1 MNVLAIDTSRFET
14 RVGLQVGSTF
24 IEKVCAEK
32 MRASQELLSLI
43 KGILEEADLLI
54 SQVDAIGVVTGPGSF
69 TGVRIGIAVAQ
80 GLSASNNTKVIGIST
95 MALYAK
101 SGCSVLGDGNF
112 LVSLLAKSPDVYLG
126 AYHCESGKPNLVCDE
141 FVLNYTADFQP
152 LRQIFDRK
160 NWTGLGDGWSERELI
175 EKALGLKLNSMAVTQ
190 EPSMKDFLELCTD
203 NLQAPKKISN
213 NLVLP
218 NYIKE
223 PHYSIAK

>member
-1 MNVLAIDTSRFET
+1 MKVLAIDTSRFET
-14 RVGLQVGSTF
+14 RVGLQVGSTL
-24 IEKVCAEK
+24 IEKVCTEK

-43 KGILEEADLLI
+43 KGILDEADLLI

-80 GLSASNNTKVIGIST
+80 GLSAANSTKVVGVSS

-101 SGCSVLGDGNF
+101 SGCSMLGDGNF

-141 FVLNYTADFQP
+141 FVLNYIADFQP
-152 LRQIFDRK
+152 SRQILDK
-160 NWTGLGDGWSERELI
+160 KWTGLGDGWSERELI
-175 EKALGLKLNSMAVTQ
+175 EKALGLKLKSVAVKQ
-190 EPSMKDFLELCTD
+190 KPSMKDFLDLCTD
-203 NLQAPKKISN
+203 NLQAPKRKPSD
-213 NLVLP
+213 LVLP

-223 PHYSIAK
+223 PHYSVAK

>member
-1 MNVLAIDTSRFET
+1 MKVLAIDTSRFET
-14 RVGLQVGSTF
+14 RVGLQVGSTL
-24 IEKVCAEK
+24 IEKVCTEK

-43 KGILEEADLLI
+43 KGILDEADLLI

-80 GLSASNNTKVIGIST
+80 GLSAANSTKVVGVSS

-101 SGCSVLGDGNF
+101 SGCSMLGDGNF

-141 FVLNYTADFQP
+141 FVLNYAADFQP
-152 LRQIFDRK
+152 LDQMLDK
-160 NWTGLGDGWSERELI
+160 KWTGLGDGWSERVLI
-175 EKALGLKLNSMAVTQ
+175 EKALGLKLNNIAMKP
-190 EPSMKDFLELCTD
+190 EPTMKDFIDLCAD
-203 NLQAPKKISN
+203 NLKAPTNIPS

-223 PHYSIAK
+223 PHYSVAK

>member
-1 MNVLAIDTSRFET
+1 MMKVLAIDTSRFET
-14 RVGLQVGSTF
+14 RVGLQVGSTL
-24 IEKVCAEK
+24 IEKVCTEK

-43 KGILEEADLLI
+43 KGILDEADLLI

-80 GLSASNNTKVIGIST
+80 GLSAANSTKVVGVSS

-101 SGCSVLGDGNF
+101 SGCSMLGDGNF

-141 FVLNYTADFQP
+141 FVLNYIADFQP
-152 LRQIFDRK
+152 SRQILDK
-160 NWTGLGDGWSERELI
+160 KWTGLGDGWSERELI
-175 EKALGLKLNSMAVTQ
+175 EKALGLKLKSVAVKQ
-190 EPSMKDFLELCTD
+190 KPSMKDFLDLCTD
-203 NLQAPKKISN
+203 NLQAPKRKPSD
-213 NLVLP
+213 LVLP

-223 PHYSIAK
+223 PHYSVAK